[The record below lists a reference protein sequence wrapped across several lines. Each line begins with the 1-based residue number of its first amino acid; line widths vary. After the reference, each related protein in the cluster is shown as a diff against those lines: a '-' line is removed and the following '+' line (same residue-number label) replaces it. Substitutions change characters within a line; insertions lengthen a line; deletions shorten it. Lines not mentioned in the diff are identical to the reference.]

1 MASIQLERVSKV
13 FHMPGGRCV
22 EAVRDMTFEV
32 GEGEL
37 LVLLGPSGSGKTT
50 TLRLIAGLEQPTN
63 GSISI
68 NGKIVNEIPPKDRDI
83 AMVFQNHALYPH
95 LTVWQNIAFGLKLR
109 RLPKSEIEQRVRD
122 VSEILNITKL
132 LTRLP
137 ETLSGGEQQR
147 VALARAI
154 ARRPKAL
161 LLDEPFSD
169 LDTPMRTQMRVELK
183 KLHRRLRTTIVHVT
197 HDQTEALVLGDRVA
211 VMDSG
216 QVQQIGVPLE
226 LYENPAN
233 IFVAGF
239 LGWPP
244 MNFALGMVEPEQDG
258 CIFRFVGPAD
268 TARTQCLR
276 FQIPN
281 SIATAMA
288 KHAGH
293 TVVMGLRPEDIVH
306 VQGNIALPTGTTVEA
321 IVELIE
327 PTGPQV
333 HVYLR
338 LGGWR
343 CVAAWP
349 RECAPAVEEK
359 ILLRFEMQRAKFFDA
374 QTGKAIALA
383 PRSRT

>member
-1 MASIQLERVSKV
+1 MASIQLDHVSKA
-13 FHMPGGRCV
+13 FHMSRGRCV

-32 GEGEL
+32 GEGEF

-50 TLRLIAGLEQPTN
+50 TLRLIAGLEQPTS
-63 GSISI
+63 GTISI
-68 NGKIVNEIPPKDRDI
+68 NGRIVNGIPPKDRDI

-95 LTVWQNIAFGLKLR
+95 LMVWQNIAFGLKLR
-109 RLPKSEIEQRVRD
+109 GLPKSEIDQRVRD
-122 VSEILNITKL
+122 VSEMLDITKL

-154 ARRPKAL
+154 ARHPKAL

-169 LDTPMRTQMRVELK
+169 LDTPMRAQMRVELK
-183 KLHRRLRTTIVHVT
+183 KLHRRLHTTIVHVT

-211 VMDSG
+211 VIASG
-216 QVQQIGVPLE
+216 QIQQVGAPLE

-233 IFVAGF
+233 TFVAGF

-244 MNFALGMVEPEQDG
+244 MNFARGTVVPQRDG
-258 CIFRFVGPAD
+258 FIFRFVGAAD
-268 TARTQCLR
+268 TAHARCLR
-276 FQIPN
+276 LQIPN
-281 SIATAMA
+281 SIALAMA
-288 KHAGH
+288 KHFGNEL
-293 TVVMGLRPEDIVH
+293 VMGLRPEGIVR
-306 VQGNIALPTGTTVEA
+306 VLNNASSSTGTTVEA
-321 IVELIE
+321 IVELVE

-333 HVYLR
+333 HVYLC

-343 CVAAWP
+343 CVAVWP
-349 RECAPAVEEK
+349 RECAPAVEER
-359 ILLRFEMQRAKFFDA
+359 IFVRFEMQRARFFDA

-383 PRSRT
+383 PRSQT

>member
-1 MASIQLERVSKV
+1 MQ
-13 FHMPGGRCV
+13 GGRCV
-22 EAVRDMTFEV
+22 EAVRDMTLEV

-50 TLRLIAGLEQPTN
+50 TLRLIAGLEQPSDGT
-63 GSISI
+63 ISI

-95 LTVWQNIAFGLKLR
+95 LTVRQNIAFGLKLR
-109 RLPKSEIEQRVRD
+109 RLPKSEIEQRVQD
-122 VSEILNITKL
+122 VSEMLDITKL

-169 LDTPMRTQMRVELK
+169 LDTPMRAQMRVELK
-183 KLHRRLRTTIVHVT
+183 NLHRRLRTTIVHVT
-197 HDQTEALVLGDRVA
+197 HDQTEALMLGDRVA

-216 QVQQIGVPLE
+216 QIQQVGAPLE

-244 MNFALGMVEPEQDG
+244 MNFARGMVEPEQDG
-258 CIFRFVGPAD
+258 CVFRFVGHTD
-268 TARTQCLR
+268 TARMRGLR

-288 KHAGH
+288 NHAGH
-293 TVVMGLRPEDIVH
+293 EVVMGLRPENIVR
-306 VQGNIALPTGTTVEA
+306 VLNNIALPTGTTVEA
-321 IVELIE
+321 TVELVE
-327 PTGPQV
+327 PTGPQA
-333 HVYLR
+333 HVYLCI
-338 LGGWR
+338 GGWR

-349 RECAPAVEEK
+349 RECAPAVEERT
-359 ILLRFEMQRAKFFDA
+359 LVRFEMERARFFDA
-374 QTGKAIALA
+374 QTGKAIVLA